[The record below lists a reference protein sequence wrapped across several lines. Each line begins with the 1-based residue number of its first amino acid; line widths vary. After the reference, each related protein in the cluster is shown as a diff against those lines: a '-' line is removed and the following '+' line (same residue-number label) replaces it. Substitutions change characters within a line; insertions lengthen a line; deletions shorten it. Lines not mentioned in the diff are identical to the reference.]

1 MVESNTGLTA
11 MSEFTLDITQ
21 GKGRAEL
28 ADDYLR
34 CSRAAFH
41 WQRIAMSLI
50 EAAPEAVDRIPP
62 DFKAEIERLIEA
74 YKD

>member
-1 MVESNTGLTA
+1 MATY
-11 MSEFTLDITQ
+11 TLDITK
-21 GKGRAEL
+21 GKTRAEL

-34 CSRAAFH
+34 ASRAGFA

-50 EAAPEAVDRIPP
+50 ELEPTSVARLPKDQREAV
-62 DFKAEIERLIEA
+62 ERLIEA

>member
-1 MVESNTGLTA
+1 MTT
-11 MSEFTLDITQ
+11 FTLDITQ

-34 CSRAAFH
+34 CSRAAFR
-41 WQRIAMSLI
+41 WQRIAMCLI
-50 EAAPEAVDRIPP
+50 EAAPEAIDKLPP
-62 DFKAEIERLIEA
+62 EFKADIERLIEA

>member
-1 MVESNTGLTA
+1 VQP
-11 MSEFTLDITQ
+11 FVLDITR

-41 WQRIAMSLI
+41 WQRIAMELV
-50 EAAPEAVDRIPP
+50 EAAPEALAKITPEHRD
-62 DFKAEIERLIEA
+62 EIERLIEA

>member
-1 MVESNTGLTA
+1 MTEYV
-11 MSEFTLDITQ
+11 LDITR
-21 GKGRAEL
+21 GKTRAEL

-41 WQRIAMSLI
+41 WQRIAMELVD
-50 EAAPEAVDRIPP
+50 AAPDALAKISAEYR
-62 DFKAEIERLIEA
+62 AEIERLIEA

>member
-1 MVESNTGLTA
+1 MPSFV
-11 MSEFTLDITQ
+11 FDITE

-34 CSRAAFH
+34 SSRAAFH

-50 EAAPEAVDRIPP
+50 EAAPDAVAKIEPRYQ
-62 DFKAEIERLIEA
+62 AEIERLIEA

>member
-1 MVESNTGLTA
+1 MP
-11 MSEFTLDITQ
+11 EFLFDITA

-34 CSRAAFH
+34 SSRATFH
-41 WQRIAMSLI
+41 WQRIAMLLI
-50 EAAPEAVDRIPP
+50 EAAPEAVVKIPP
-62 DFKAEIERLIEA
+62 EHRAEVERLIEA

>member
-1 MVESNTGLTA
+1 MPSFV
-11 MSEFTLDITQ
+11 LDITE
-21 GKGRAEL
+21 GKSRAQL

-41 WQRIAMSLI
+41 WQQIALELF
-50 EAAPEAVDRIPP
+50 EAAPDSLSKIAPEHR
-62 DFKAEIERLIEA
+62 AEIERLIEA

>member
-1 MVESNTGLTA
+1 MASFV
-11 MSEFTLDITQ
+11 LDITE
-21 GKGRAEL
+21 GKTRAEL

-41 WQRIAMSLI
+41 WQRIAMNFVTV
-50 EAAPEAVDRIPP
+50 APEAVAKLDPKHR
-62 DFKAEIERLIEA
+62 EEVERMIEA

>member
-1 MVESNTGLTA
+1 MPDFL
-11 MSEFTLDITQ
+11 LDITK

-41 WQRIAMSLI
+41 WQRITMSLI
-50 EAAPEAVDRIPP
+50 EAAPEAVAKIKPEYR
-62 DFKAEIERLIEA
+62 AEIERLIEA

>member
-1 MVESNTGLTA
+1 MGT
-11 MSEFTLDITQ
+11 FTLDITA
-21 GKGRAEL
+21 GKSRAEL

-41 WQRIAMSLI
+41 WQRIAMCLI
-50 EAAPEAVDRIPP
+50 EIEPASVADLPEAYRKEVE
-62 DFKAEIERLIEA
+62 ALIEA

>member
-1 MVESNTGLTA
+1 MA
-11 MSEFTLDITQ
+11 DFFLDITK

-50 EAAPEAVDRIPP
+50 AAAPEAVAKIDPKYRE
-62 DFKAEIERLIEA
+62 EIERLIEA

>member
-1 MVESNTGLTA
+1 MPTFV
-11 MSEFTLDITQ
+11 FDITK
-21 GKGRAEL
+21 GKSRAEL

-41 WQRIAMSLI
+41 WQRIAMRLV
-50 EAAPEAVDRIPP
+50 ERRPELLEEMPEQDR
-62 DFKAEIERLIEA
+62 DEIKRIIEA

>member
-1 MVESNTGLTA
+1 MAS
-11 MSEFTLDITQ
+11 FTLDITE
-21 GKGRAEL
+21 GKSRTEL

-41 WQRIAMSLI
+41 WQRVAMSLI
-50 EAAPEAVDRIPP
+50 EAAPEAIEKIPP
-62 DFKAEIERLIEA
+62 EFKAEIERLIEA

>member
-1 MVESNTGLTA
+1 MAS
-11 MSEFTLDITQ
+11 FILDITE
-21 GKGRAEL
+21 GKSRAEL

-34 CSRAAFH
+34 CSRAAFR

-50 EAAPEAVDRIPP
+50 EAAPEAIAKIEPEYR
-62 DFKAEIERLIEA
+62 AEIEHLIEA

>member
-1 MVESNTGLTA
+1 MTVI
-11 MSEFTLDITQ
+11 LDITQ
-21 GKGRAEL
+21 GKSRSQL

-41 WQRIAMSLI
+41 WQRIAMALI
-50 EAAPEAVDRIPP
+50 EAAPDAVSKIPQEYR
-62 DFKAEIERLIEA
+62 AEIERLIEA

>member
-1 MVESNTGLTA
+1 MTTFV
-11 MSEFTLDITQ
+11 FDITQ
-21 GKGRAEL
+21 GKSRSEL

-41 WQRIAMSLI
+41 WQRIVMDFV
-50 EAAPEAVDRIPP
+50 EVAPEAVAKLKPEHR
-62 DFKAEIERLIEA
+62 AEIERLIEA

>member
-1 MVESNTGLTA
+1 
-11 MSEFTLDITQ
+11 MSEFGIDITR

-34 CSRAAFH
+34 CSRAAFR
-41 WQRIAMSLI
+41 WQRIAMALI
-50 EAAPEAVDRIPP
+50 EAAPDAVSKIPAEYR
-62 DFKAEIERLIEA
+62 AEIERLIEA

>member
-1 MVESNTGLTA
+1 MASFV
-11 MSEFTLDITQ
+11 LDITK
-21 GKGRAEL
+21 GKSRAEL

-34 CSRAAFH
+34 CSRIAFH

-50 EAAPEAVDRIPP
+50 DAAPEAVAKIDPKYRE
-62 DFKAEIERLIEA
+62 EIERLIEA